1 VLPRLVPYQIN
12 PIISGGTMK
21 IEKKIIQ
28 ELGQLTVLD
37 NNNNATPLA
46 SLWEK
51 QKTVL
56 IFVRHFG

>member
-1 VLPRLVPYQIN
+1 
-12 PIISGGTMK
+12 MK
-21 IEKKIIQ
+21 IEKQLIQ

-37 NNNNATPLA
+37 HENKAIPLA
-46 SLWEK
+46 SLWEN

>member
-1 VLPRLVPYQIN
+1 MQ
-12 PIISGGTMK
+12 
-21 IEKKIIQ
+21 IEKKLIH

-37 NNNNATPLA
+37 HENNAIPLA
-46 SLWEK
+46 SLWEN

>member
-1 VLPRLVPYQIN
+1 
-12 PIISGGTMK
+12 MK
-21 IEKKIIQ
+21 IEKKLIQ

-37 NNNNATPLA
+37 NENKAIPLA
-46 SLWEK
+46 SLWES